1 MGSITPDNGTATI
14 MNEAASLKLQ
24 DAYHGAADSLET
36 PHDVML
42 RLFNAV
48 STRHISQVQ
57 LQLLTKIQYSIC
69 KFLW

>member
-1 MGSITPDNGTATI
+1 

-24 DAYHGAADSLET
+24 DADHGAADSLET

-42 RLFNAV
+42 RLFNDV

-69 KFLW
+69 KFPW